1 MLIISKFPKSIAGH
15 KKCSCGLGVWDL
27 CHRHCLATTT
37 FYLDIYL
44 LRLKLHCN
52 GLITIML
59 SVTVFINDC
68 ILTFRRKKSLD
79 QVITIRPVQ
88 CYKFHWMLV
97 ATLLYCKR
105 EIISL
110 PRLSQ
115 QQNLTWVGRWFSFW
129 KCWGH
134 WHWLY
139 LQIVAID
146 VCIIDKAHVTE
157 T

>member
-105 EIISL
+105 EIIPLQRVVSAAKSNVSRKMVFIL
-110 PRLSQ
+110 EVLRT
-115 QQNLTWVGRWFSFW
+115 LTLTLLTDSCNR
-129 KCWGH
+129 CLYH
-134 WHWLY
+134 W
-139 LQIVAID
+139 
-146 VCIIDKAHVTE
+146 
-157 T
+157 